1 MMWRD
6 LKREET
12 LEYEEKLEK
21 ELETEEAPLK
31 QEKRERNF
39 L

>member
-12 LEYEEKLEK
+12 LMYEEKLEQ
-21 ELETEEAPLK
+21 ELEIEEAPLK